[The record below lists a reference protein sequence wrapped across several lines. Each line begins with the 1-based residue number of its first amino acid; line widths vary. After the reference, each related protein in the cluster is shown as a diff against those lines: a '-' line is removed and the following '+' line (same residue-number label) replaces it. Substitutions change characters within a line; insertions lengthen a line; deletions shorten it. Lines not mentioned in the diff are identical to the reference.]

1 MAGMEQFAQFV
12 VDGQRLYGM
21 LHTPDAPA
29 PAAGWA
35 SVVMV
40 HGFTGN
46 RTDHHRL
53 LTLLSRALAE
63 RGVAS
68 LRFDCRGSGDSQ
80 GDFSEMTVSREVQD
94 VQAAAG
100 YIRQQP
106 GIDPERVM
114 LLGYSM
120 GGMVAT
126 LAAGTV
132 NAHRLALWA
141 PALPDLWLPLL
152 RGGVLPPGVTDLDG
166 WPLGRA
172 FLQELPRLRPLQAAA
187 AWGGVAHVIHGDA
200 DTTCPPEWGVRYAQ
214 ALGCDAAA
222 IPGGT
227 HNFGSLDTTQML
239 YAETLRFLTGG
250 ETGG

>member
-1 MAGMEQFAQFV
+1 MEQFAQFS

-21 LHTPDAPA
+21 LHTPDAEA
-29 PAAGWA
+29 PAQGWP

-53 LTLLSRALAE
+53 LTLLSRALAS
-63 RGVAS
+63 RGIAS
-68 LRFDCRGSGDSQ
+68 LRFDCRGSGDSH
-80 GDFSEMTVSREVQD
+80 GDFSEMTVSREVED
-94 VQAAAG
+94 VQAAAS

-106 GIDPERVM
+106 QIDPERVM

-126 LAAGTV
+126 LAAAGV
-132 NAHRLALWA
+132 RAHRLLLWA
-141 PALPDLWLPLL
+141 PALPELWLPLL
-152 RGGVLPPGVTDLDG
+152 SGGVLPTGVIDRDG

-187 AWGGVAHVIHGDA
+187 AWSGVAHVIHGDA

-227 HNFGSLDTTQML
+227 HNFTSLETTEML
-239 YAETLRFLTGG
+239 YAESLRFLGG
-250 ETGG
+250 G

>member
-1 MAGMEQFAQFV
+1 MEQFAQFS

-21 LHTPDAPA
+21 VHTPDAEA
-29 PAAGWA
+29 PAQGWP

-46 RTDHHRL
+46 RVDHHRL
-53 LTLLSRALAE
+53 LVLFSRLLAA
-63 RGVAS
+63 RGIAS
-68 LRFDCRGSGDSQ
+68 LRFDCRGSGESQ

-94 VQAAAG
+94 TQAAAE
-100 YIRQQP
+100 YLRNQP

-120 GGMVAT
+120 GGMVAS
-126 LAAGTV
+126 LAAGAIR
-132 NAHRLALWA
+132 AHRLLLWA
-141 PALPDLWLPLL
+141 PALPELWLPLL
-152 RGGVLPPGVTDLDG
+152 GGGVLPPTIIDRDG

-172 FLQELPRLRPLQAAA
+172 FLQELTRLRPLDAAA

-200 DTTCPPEWGVRYAQ
+200 DTTCPPEWGVRYAG
-214 ALGCDAAA
+214 ALACDAAA

-227 HNFGSLDTTQML
+227 HNFTSLDTTEML
-239 YAETLRFLTGG
+239 YAESVRFLGG
-250 ETGG
+250 G

>member
-1 MAGMEQFAQFV
+1 MARMEQFAQFS

-21 LHTPDAPA
+21 LHTPDAVA
-29 PAAGWA
+29 PAQGWP

-40 HGFTGN
+40 HGFTGD
-46 RTDHHRL
+46 RSEHHRL
-53 LTLLSRALAE
+53 LTLLSRALAA

-80 GDFSEMTVSREVQD
+80 GEFYEMTVSREVQD
-94 VQAAAG
+94 VEAAAD

-126 LAAGTV
+126 LAASAV
-132 NAHRLALWA
+132 RAHRLLLWA
-141 PALPDLWLPLL
+141 PALPELWLPLL
-152 RGGVLPPGVTDLDG
+152 RGGTLPPGVTDRDG
-166 WPLGRA
+166 WPVGRA

-187 AWGGVAHVIHGDA
+187 GWGGVAHVIHGDA
-200 DTTCPPEWGVRYAQ
+200 DMTCPPEWGVRYAG

-227 HNFGSLDTTQML
+227 HTFSSLETTQML
-239 YAETLRFLTGG
+239 YAETLRFLGG
-250 ETGG
+250 G

>member
-1 MAGMEQFAQFV
+1 MEQFAQFS

-21 LHTPDAPA
+21 LHTPDATPPA
-29 PAAGWA
+29 QGWP

-46 RTDHHRL
+46 RIDHHRL
-53 LTLLSRALAE
+53 LTLQSRVLAE
-63 RGVAS
+63 RGIAS

-80 GDFSEMTVSREVQD
+80 GDFSEMTVSREVED
-94 VQAAAG
+94 VRAAAD
-100 YIRQQP
+100 YIRAQP
-106 GIDPERVM
+106 NIDPERVM

-126 LAAGTV
+126 LAAEAV
-132 NAHRLALWA
+132 RAHRLLLWA
-141 PALPDLWLPLL
+141 PALPELWLPLL
-152 RGGVLPPGVTDLDG
+152 SGGVLPSGVTDRDG

-172 FLQELPRLRPLQAAA
+172 FLQEMSRLRPLQAAA
-187 AWGGVAHVIHGDA
+187 GWGGVAHVIHGDA

-227 HNFGSLDTTQML
+227 HNFTSLETTQML
-239 YAETLRFLTGG
+239 YAETLRFLSGG
-250 ETGG
+250 